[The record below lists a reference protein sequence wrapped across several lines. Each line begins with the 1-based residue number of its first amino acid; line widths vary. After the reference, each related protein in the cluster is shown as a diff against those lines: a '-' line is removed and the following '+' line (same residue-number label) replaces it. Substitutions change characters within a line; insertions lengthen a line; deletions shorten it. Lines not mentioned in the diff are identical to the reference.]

1 MSTGSQDGFLVCV
14 WKSDSF
20 AHRGVWQSHCI
31 TSGPAE
37 SSVSLCCVW
46 WGGGKCR
53 WAVGRGWR
61 RGRLRDIL
69 FLSHLWLE
77 IPLDALSLTFVFSPS
92 PYLPPLASRPSRF
105 VSVCL
110 PPSLPSAFMPLCFS
124 LGESSHLLPTL
135 PYVSKFSPVLFLPS
149 RHTWG
154 WNWATSLTP
163 SAISG
168 DYCNAVCIHLCFYL
182 PSQSF
187 VVIFFFILLWL
198 NRWWWTTFRHIREC
212 RSNLKCSVF
221 YQTRGMGLF

>member
-1 MSTGSQDGFLVCV
+1 MCL
-14 WKSDSF
+14 KI
-20 AHRGVWQSHCI
+20 WQLCPQRSL
-31 TSGPAE
+31 AE
-37 SSVSLCCVW
+37 SLHHFRASRELSQPVLCLVGWRKMQMGCWQGVEEGASKGHFVSLPLVT
-46 WGGGKCR
+46 
-53 WAVGRGWR
+53 
-61 RGRLRDIL
+61 RDSSGCTVTYL
-69 FLSHLWLE
+69 CL
-77 IPLDALSLTFVFSPS
+77 LSLSLSSSSGLSSFPFCLCVSPTFLTLSFHASLFFS
-92 PYLPPLASRPSRF
+92 RWI
-105 VSVCL
+105 
-110 PPSLPSAFMPLCFS
+110 
-124 LGESSHLLPTL
+124 SHLLPTL

-168 DYCNAVCIHLCFYL
+168 DYCNAVCIHLCFFL